1 AGLGIVNPTTGLFS
15 PANAGIGS
23 YWIDYI
29 SPLGC
34 FYSMN
39 IQVDG
44 PAPQPSILNFDAF
57 YCFKDTTYVLSAL
70 PIGGVWGNAIADSLF
85 NPTQF
90 TPGLSTV
97 SYTVGSGD
105 CASTA
110 NLSTEVG
117 LPLNAQILNAD
128 TAICNGDEFRVEA
141 ELTGGDVLNYSYSWS
156 PDQGNV
162 IAFIASPNQT
172 LTYTFVASDGCSDPD
187 TADLIVFVKPS
198 PTLSFSTSDSS
209 CLGEPGFV
217 YVDVEPPANY
227 IYSWDNSPFVS
238 LDTFVGQAGDFV
250 DVYVENP
257 LTNCFANGGGSIP
270 AYPRVIADF
279 TSIPNDE
286 CLDLI
291 NNSLSLLDQS
301 SEGYQGSWGIGN
313 VDSFAYEAG
322 SPVEYSFEDTGTFPV
337 HLYLTDIHGCSDSTT
352 QTFCVEIASQIDA
365 PTAFS
370 PNFDGVNDVFL
381 MKTRGISEEKLVIFD
396 RWGNLVFQSSSGNDL
411 SWNGFYM
418 SQIAP
423 MGNYVW
429 KLSFYNEASKTQE
442 IMMGSVTLVQ

>member
-1 AGLGIVNPTTGLFS
+1 
-15 PANAGIGS
+15 
-23 YWIDYI
+23 
-29 SPLGC
+29 
-34 FYSMN
+34 M
-39 IQVDG
+39 
-44 PAPQPSILNFDAF
+44 
-57 YCFKDTTYVLSAL
+57 
-70 PIGGVWGNAIADSLF
+70 
-85 NPTQF
+85 
-90 TPGLSTV
+90 
-97 SYTVGSGD
+97 
-105 CASTA
+105 
-110 NLSTEVG
+110 STEVG

-238 LDTFVGQAGDFV
+238 IDTFVGQAGDFV

>member
-1 AGLGIVNPTTGLFS
+1 
-15 PANAGIGS
+15 
-23 YWIDYI
+23 
-29 SPLGC
+29 
-34 FYSMN
+34 M
-39 IQVDG
+39 
-44 PAPQPSILNFDAF
+44 
-57 YCFKDTTYVLSAL
+57 
-70 PIGGVWGNAIADSLF
+70 
-85 NPTQF
+85 
-90 TPGLSTV
+90 
-97 SYTVGSGD
+97 
-105 CASTA
+105 
-110 NLSTEVG
+110 
-117 LPLNAQILNAD
+117 
-128 TAICNGDEFRVEA
+128 
-141 ELTGGDVLNYSYSWS
+141 
-156 PDQGNV
+156 
-162 IAFIASPNQT
+162 
-172 LTYTFVASDGCSDPD
+172 
-187 TADLIVFVKPS
+187 
-198 PTLSFSTSDSS
+198 
-209 CLGEPGFV
+209 
-217 YVDVEPPANY
+217 
-227 IYSWDNSPFVS
+227 
-238 LDTFVGQAGDFV
+238 
-250 DVYVENP
+250 
-257 LTNCFANGGGSIP
+257 
-270 AYPRVIADF
+270 
-279 TSIPNDE
+279 
-286 CLDLI
+286 
-291 NNSLSLLDQS
+291 LDQS